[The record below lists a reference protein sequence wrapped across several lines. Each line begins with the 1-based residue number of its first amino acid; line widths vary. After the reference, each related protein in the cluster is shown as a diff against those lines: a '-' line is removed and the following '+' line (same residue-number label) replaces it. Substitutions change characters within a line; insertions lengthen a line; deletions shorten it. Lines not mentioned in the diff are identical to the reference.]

1 MDLPDRLQRLRQLQF
16 LLDNAFR
23 IPGTRLRVGLDPIIG
38 LVPWVGDLLT
48 TAFSVAVLVQANRL
62 RVPRV
67 VQLRMLFNVGL
78 DTVVGA
84 IPFAGDVADAFWKS
98 NARNFALLERHAG
111 APQSASAGDYAFA
124 IGMLVALLGLAL
136 IPLFVLYWLYQ
147 VIGFHC
153 C

>member
-23 IPGTRLRVGLDPIIG
+23 IPGTRLRVGLDPIVG
-38 LVPWVGDLLT
+38 LIPWVGDLLT
-48 TAFSVAVLVQANRL
+48 TAFSVALIVQANRL

-67 VQLRMLFNVGL
+67 VQLRMLFNIGL
-78 DTVVGA
+78 DTLVGA
-84 IPFAGDVADAFWKS
+84 IPLAGDVADAFWKS

-111 APQSASAGDYAFA
+111 VPRPPWVGDYVFVGG
-124 IGMLVALLGLAL
+124 ILVALIGLAL
-136 IPLFVLYWLYQ
+136 VPLFVLYWLYQ
-147 VIGFHC
+147 VIRPHC

>member
-1 MDLPDRLQRLRQLQF
+1 MDRRDRLQRLRQLQF
-16 LLDNAFR
+16 LLDNAFQ
-23 IPGTRLRVGLDPIIG
+23 IPGTRLRVGLDPIVG

-48 TAFSVAVLVQANRL
+48 TAFSVALLVHAHQL
-62 RVPRV
+62 RVPRI

-78 DTVVGA
+78 DTLVGA
-84 IPFAGDVADAFWKS
+84 VPLAGDVADAFWKS

-111 APQSASAGDYAFA
+111 TPRPASAGDYVFVAG
-124 IGMLVALLGLAL
+124 ILVALIGLAL

-147 VIGFHC
+147 VIGSHC